1 MKMYSELQITQALKH
16 YNVLD
21 SEILKIISFLEP
33 IDIPSDEYIDEVFQ
47 PMTEL
52 NAFYKDGFINGAKW
66 MREQIIGL
74 ETNNIEE
81 PKQINMI
88 PKIIKENG
96 KVKIE
101 GNFEFSKG
109 DKLILDLNDGTL
121 FMNITF
127 KHSPELP
134 ADVLQEDAIELLAE
148 KLKQDFI
155 KFNQNK

>member
-1 MKMYSELQITQALKH
+1 MYSELQITQALKH

-66 MREQIIGL
+66 MKEQIIGL

-81 PKQINMI
+81 PKQII
-88 PKIIKENG
+88 
-96 KVKIE
+96 
-101 GNFEFSKG
+101 
-109 DKLILDLNDGTL
+109 
-121 FMNITF
+121 
-127 KHSPELP
+127 
-134 ADVLQEDAIELLAE
+134 
-148 KLKQDFI
+148 
-155 KFNQNK
+155 